1 MRSDLTAHSHDNVL
15 RLASP
20 TPLAGRAKPVRIEEV
35 AARAGVSAITVSRAL
50 RKPELVSPKTR
61 DLILKVVEETGYWSN
76 PHASALRSGRSSIVA
91 AFVSNFL
98 SHQFGL
104 AVRACTHVL
113 EGHGYQVM
121 VGQTAYSYSRE
132 LTAIQSLRAL
142 RPAAVFFTGVI
153 ELEDN
158 RQMLRD
164 LNIPIV
170 ESWANPPDPL
180 DMLVGFSNTDAGR
193 LAASHL
199 AGQGYRRL
207 AFVGRSGGR
216 GALRL
221 AGFRQRAAELGL
233 QVAEPVLI
241 DWVDGVDDG
250 RTAYRTLMQQSPD
263 VEAVFCANDLLGVGM
278 LTEARRAGRQIPD
291 ELGILSFGDN
301 DVSGDLSPNLST
313 ISVDSELI
321 GRRAGELILDR
332 LNGNAAGAVS
342 ECLDIHLTCRQ
353 STARGVADIQA
364 GR

>member
-1 MRSDLTAHSHDNVL
+1 MSQVRSDLTAHSHDDVL

-20 TPLAGRAKPVRIEEV
+20 SPLAGRAKPVRIEEV

-50 RKPELVSPKTR
+50 RKPDLVSPKTR

-104 AVRACTHVL
+104 AVRACTQVL
-113 EGHGYQVM
+113 ENHGYQVM

-199 AGQGYRRL
+199 AEQGYQRL

-241 DWVDGVDDG
+241 DMVDGAQDG
-250 RTAYRTLMQQSPD
+250 RAAYRALMQQAPEID
-263 VEAVFCANDLLGVGM
+263 AVFCANDLLGMGM
-278 LTEARRAGRQIPD
+278 LMEARREGRNIPED
-291 ELGILSFGDN
+291 LGILSFGGN
-301 DVSGDLSPNLST
+301 DISDDLSPGLST

-321 GRRAGELILDR
+321 GRRAGELIVDR
-332 LNGNAAGAVS
+332 LNGSANDTIP
-342 ECLDIHLTCRQ
+342 ECLDIQLTCRR
-353 STARGVADIQA
+353 STARNGLA
-364 GR
+364 G